1 MFINLNYFFTKSR
14 NPFVN
19 GDRKMPIYFGYP
31 KQEKYQITISIP
43 EGYVVESVPA
53 PIKIATVQNVGL
65 FVLTFFQR
73 KENTNFLYRRNKRN
87 TRFF

>member
-1 MFINLNYFFTKSR
+1 MFINLNYFFTKGR

-43 EGYVVESVPA
+43 EGYVVASVPA
-53 PIKIATVQNVGL
+53 PIKIAVQNVGL
-65 FVLTFFQR
+65 LFLTFFQR
-73 KENTNFLYRRNKRN
+73 KENTISFTEEINETLF
-87 TRFF
+87 

>member
-1 MFINLNYFFTKSR
+1 
-14 NPFVN
+14 
-19 GDRKMPIYFGYP
+19 MPIYLWYP

-65 FVLTFFQR
+65 FLFNVLPEG
-73 KENTNFLYRRNKRN
+73 KTNFLYRRNKRN